1 MHRRVRWILEICR
14 GKRAELG
21 CVSLKQKQVL
31 MFLTIRKNKIT
42 SHCTSWGP
50 LKRGCR
56 EAQHPCS
63 SLCTLTTIHAETSKP
78 MSPKLIPSS
87 LGDKASLDSRSP
99 PSSQKKKTDFK
110 VPCVEAPRVCLARA
124 WQCFLPLLCQR
135 CCVSLPALSPA
146 NAGHP
151 ASSTPS
157 LRTTLLCLKQPG
169 AQHINTQLLFPPTL
183 LCGSLSEKI
192 GSCQHRLQLGQGSIF
207 LQLRFEPQP
216 YLYGKK

>member
-1 MHRRVRWILEICR
+1 MHRRVRRILEICR

-31 MFLTIRKNKIT
+31 TLLTIRKNKIT

-87 LGDKASLDSRSP
+87 PGDKASLDSRSP
-99 PSSQKKKTDFK
+99 PSSQKTQTLRSLAWRHCMSAWHGLGSVSSPFSANIAAF
-110 VPCVEAPRVCLARA
+110 PC
-124 WQCFLPLLCQR
+124 
-135 CCVSLPALSPA
+135 
-146 NAGHP
+146 
-151 ASSTPS
+151 
-157 LRTTLLCLKQPG
+157 
-169 AQHINTQLLFPPTL
+169 LLFPLQMQGTL
-183 LCGSLSEKI
+183 RAAPPASGPPSSA
-192 GSCQHRLQLGQGSIF
+192 
-207 LQLRFEPQP
+207 
-216 YLYGKK
+216 

>member
-1 MHRRVRWILEICR
+1 MRRLLSPCPQNLFCHLQGTKQAWTAGVLHHPR
-14 GKRAELG
+14 KR
-21 CVSLKQKQVL
+21 
-31 MFLTIRKNKIT
+31 
-42 SHCTSWGP
+42 
-50 LKRGCR
+50 
-56 EAQHPCS
+56 
-63 SLCTLTTIHAETSKP
+63 
-78 MSPKLIPSS
+78 
-87 LGDKASLDSRSP
+87 
-99 PSSQKKKTDFK
+99 KTDFK

-124 WQCFLPLLCQR
+124 WQCFLSLLCQH

-157 LRTTLLCLKQPG
+157 LRTTLLCLKEPG
-169 AQHINTQLLFPPTL
+169 AQPINTQLLFPPTL

-216 YLYGKK
+216 HLYGKK